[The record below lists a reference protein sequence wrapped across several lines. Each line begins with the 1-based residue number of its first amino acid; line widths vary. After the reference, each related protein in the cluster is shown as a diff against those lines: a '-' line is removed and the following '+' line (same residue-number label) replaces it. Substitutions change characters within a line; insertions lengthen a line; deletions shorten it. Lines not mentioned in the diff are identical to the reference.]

1 MEKQIKTI
9 GVLTSGGDAPGMNA
23 AVRAVV
29 RTGLHKGYRMIGIQ
43 RGYNGLLNG
52 ECFEMNLRSVSNII
66 SAGGT
71 ILYTARC
78 LEFKTKEGQDRGAAK
93 CRELGIDALV
103 VIGGDGSYRGAREL
117 AHRGI
122 PMIGLPGTI
131 DNDIA
136 CTEYTIGY
144 DTAMNTALE
153 MIDKLRDTTQSHDRC
168 SVVEV
173 MGRNAGYIALNV
185 AIASGAMAVLL
196 PEKEFDM
203 QHDILDKI
211 VETQRTGKR
220 HFIVIVAEG
229 IGHSQEIAN
238 EIQARTGI
246 DTRATILGHVQRG
259 GSPTVRDRVNASLMG
274 YHAIDLIDKGI
285 YNRVVAVSGDKIVD
299 YDVNVALSMH
309 KTIDRDMIEDI
320 GAVSYE
326 VAKEMAEDVRRIIGT
341 DIGVGVTGL
350 AGPDGDGVHK
360 VGTVFVSMATAEQT
374 WVKELHLGEYRTRS
388 FIRRMAGN
396 HVYDMMRRYLSGLK
410 VM

>member
-9 GVLTSGGDAPGMNA
+9 GVLTSGGDAPGMNS

-78 LEFKTKEGQDRGAAK
+78 LEFKTKEGQDKGAEK

-131 DNDIA
+131 DNDIS
-136 CTEYTIGY
+136 CTDYTIGY

-173 MGRNAGYIALNV
+173 MGHHAGYIALNV
-185 AIASGAMAVLL
+185 GIATGALAVLL
-196 PEKEFDM
+196 PERPFDFER
-203 QHDILDKI
+203 DILQRMRQ
-211 VETQRTGKR
+211 TQVTGKK
-220 HFIVIVAEG
+220 HFIIIVSEG
-229 IGHSQEIAN
+229 VTDAQTLAN
-238 EIQARTGI
+238 QIQAATGV
-246 DTRATILGHVQRG
+246 DSRATVLGHIQRG
-259 GSPTVRDRVNASLMG
+259 GSPNAYDRVLSTQFG
-274 YHAIDLIDKGI
+274 VHAAELIRDGV
-285 YNRVVAVSGDKIVD
+285 YGVT
-299 YDVNVALSMH
+299 VALKGNEITHNKLSDIAGVP
-309 KTIDRDMIEDI
+309 KLVPPDNTMITTARNI
-320 GAVSYE
+320 GISF
-326 VAKEMAEDVRRIIGT
+326 
-341 DIGVGVTGL
+341 
-350 AGPDGDGVHK
+350 GD
-360 VGTVFVSMATAEQT
+360 
-374 WVKELHLGEYRTRS
+374 
-388 FIRRMAGN
+388 
-396 HVYDMMRRYLSGLK
+396 
-410 VM
+410 

>member
-29 RTGLHKGYRMIGIQ
+29 RTGLHKGFRMIGIQ

-78 LEFKTKEGQDRGAAK
+78 LEFKTKEGQDKGAAK

-136 CTEYTIGY
+136 CTDYTIGY

-168 SVVEV
+168 
-173 MGRNAGYIALNV
+173 V

-203 QHDILDKI
+203 QRDILDKI

-259 GSPTVRDRVNASLMG
+259 GSPTLRDRVNASAMG
-274 YHAIDLIDKGI
+274 YHAVCLLEQGK
-285 YNRVVAVSGDKIVD
+285 YNRIVGMKGEELVD
-299 YDVNVALSMH
+299 YPVDEALEMTKSIDPVLVDVCN
-309 KTIDRDMIEDI
+309 TISI
-320 GAVSYE
+320 
-326 VAKEMAEDVRRIIGT
+326 
-341 DIGVGVTGL
+341 
-350 AGPDGDGVHK
+350 
-360 VGTVFVSMATAEQT
+360 
-374 WVKELHLGEYRTRS
+374 
-388 FIRRMAGN
+388 
-396 HVYDMMRRYLSGLK
+396 
-410 VM
+410 

>member
-1 MEKQIKTI
+1 MGAKSIA
-9 GVLTSGGDAPGMNA
+9 VLTSGGDAPGMNA

-29 RTGLHKGYRMIGIQ
+29 RTGLNFGMKVYGVM
-43 RGYNGLLNG
+43 RGYNGLLTG
-52 ECFEMNLRSVSNII
+52 DLKEMNMRSVSDIMQH
-66 SAGGT
+66 GGT
-71 ILYTARC
+71 ALYTARSP
-78 LEFKTKEGQDRGAAK
+78 EFNTPEGVKKAADV
-93 CRELGIDALV
+93 CRKMGIDGVV
-103 VIGGDGSYRGAREL
+103 VIGGDGSFRGARDLTGE
-117 AHRGI
+117 GI
-122 PMIGLPGTI
+122 LTIGVPGTI

-136 CTEYTIGY
+136 CTDYTIGY

-203 QHDILDKI
+203 QRDILDKI

-259 GSPTVRDRVNASLMG
+259 GSPTLRDRVNASAMG
-274 YHAIDLIDKGI
+274 YHAVCLLEQGK
-285 YNRVVAVSGDKIVD
+285 YNRIVGMKGEELVD
-299 YDVNVALSMH
+299 YPVDEALEMTKSIDPVLVDVCN
-309 KTIDRDMIEDI
+309 TISI
-320 GAVSYE
+320 
-326 VAKEMAEDVRRIIGT
+326 
-341 DIGVGVTGL
+341 
-350 AGPDGDGVHK
+350 
-360 VGTVFVSMATAEQT
+360 
-374 WVKELHLGEYRTRS
+374 
-388 FIRRMAGN
+388 
-396 HVYDMMRRYLSGLK
+396 
-410 VM
+410 